1 MFAYAELGKSGK
13 FRFLILFDSKA
24 SFQEFDYAVLTKS
37 VDFNL

>member
-1 MFAYAELGKSGK
+1 MFAFAELGKSVE